1 MRVAF
6 VGYRD
11 WGERDRATPGGRVVV
26 APFVP
31 IARVDEVITVIA
43 DEEAE
48 GGADGPED
56 VLIALEAACGLAWQ
70 GDMRVCV
77 FIADAPAHGFA
88 GEYGGD
94 DHFPDG
100 LCPDQ
105 RTPLPTV
112 VRRLAVEK
120 GVDMLCTELDARYTR
135 EMFAMFHERGYA
147 GGDGFGVLPMSAGGE
162 AFKSALLGTLSTAL
176 LGLIAP
182 SVQAAGVQTFDG
194 TTLSAV
200 TATLTS
206 SLRESIDAAAALLRA
221 PTAEEAAAGA
231 TEHAEVVE
239 AARVRVASLEVE
251 MAAAEAAV
259 GDDGGGSGDEEESR
273 IVLRDELAAAR
284 EALAAAASRP
294 APARAAR
301 GDAARLRAAL
311 EADELRP
318 VRLALGLP
326 LPTEALAVEAAA
338 SLLRAGVCVGDMQAK
353 GYPAPFIDAMRT
365 AAATLMRRI

>member
-1 MRVAF
+1 
-6 VGYRD
+6 
-11 WGERDRATPGGRVVV
+11 
-26 APFVP
+26 
-31 IARVDEVITVIA
+31 
-43 DEEAE
+43 
-48 GGADGPED
+48 
-56 VLIALEAACGLAWQ
+56 
-70 GDMRVCV
+70 
-77 FIADAPAHGFA
+77 
-88 GEYGGD
+88 
-94 DHFPDG
+94 
-100 LCPDQ
+100 
-105 RTPLPTV
+105 
-112 VRRLAVEK
+112 
-120 GVDMLCTELDARYTR
+120 
-135 EMFAMFHERGYA
+135 
-147 GGDGFGVLPMSAGGE
+147 MSAGGE

-294 APARAAR
+294 APRRAAR

>member
-1 MRVAF
+1 
-6 VGYRD
+6 
-11 WGERDRATPGGRVVV
+11 
-26 APFVP
+26 
-31 IARVDEVITVIA
+31 
-43 DEEAE
+43 
-48 GGADGPED
+48 
-56 VLIALEAACGLAWQ
+56 
-70 GDMRVCV
+70 
-77 FIADAPAHGFA
+77 
-88 GEYGGD
+88 
-94 DHFPDG
+94 
-100 LCPDQ
+100 
-105 RTPLPTV
+105 
-112 VRRLAVEK
+112 
-120 GVDMLCTELDARYTR
+120 
-135 EMFAMFHERGYA
+135 
-147 GGDGFGVLPMSAGGE
+147 MSAGGE

-273 IVLRDELAAAR
+273 AVLRDELAAAR

-294 APARAAR
+294 APRRAAR

>member
-1 MRVAF
+1 
-6 VGYRD
+6 
-11 WGERDRATPGGRVVV
+11 
-26 APFVP
+26 
-31 IARVDEVITVIA
+31 
-43 DEEAE
+43 
-48 GGADGPED
+48 
-56 VLIALEAACGLAWQ
+56 
-70 GDMRVCV
+70 
-77 FIADAPAHGFA
+77 
-88 GEYGGD
+88 
-94 DHFPDG
+94 
-100 LCPDQ
+100 
-105 RTPLPTV
+105 
-112 VRRLAVEK
+112 
-120 GVDMLCTELDARYTR
+120 
-135 EMFAMFHERGYA
+135 
-147 GGDGFGVLPMSAGGE
+147 MSAGGE

-273 IVLRDELAAAR
+273 AVLRDELAAAR

-294 APARAAR
+294 APRRAAR

-353 GYPAPFIDAMRT
+353 GYPAPFIDAMRS

>member
-1 MRVAF
+1 
-6 VGYRD
+6 
-11 WGERDRATPGGRVVV
+11 
-26 APFVP
+26 
-31 IARVDEVITVIA
+31 
-43 DEEAE
+43 
-48 GGADGPED
+48 
-56 VLIALEAACGLAWQ
+56 
-70 GDMRVCV
+70 
-77 FIADAPAHGFA
+77 
-88 GEYGGD
+88 
-94 DHFPDG
+94 
-100 LCPDQ
+100 
-105 RTPLPTV
+105 
-112 VRRLAVEK
+112 
-120 GVDMLCTELDARYTR
+120 
-135 EMFAMFHERGYA
+135 
-147 GGDGFGVLPMSAGGE
+147 MSAGGE

-273 IVLRDELAAAR
+273 AVLRDELAAAR

-353 GYPAPFIDAMRT
+353 GYPEPFIEAMRS

>member
-1 MRVAF
+1 
-6 VGYRD
+6 
-11 WGERDRATPGGRVVV
+11 
-26 APFVP
+26 
-31 IARVDEVITVIA
+31 
-43 DEEAE
+43 
-48 GGADGPED
+48 
-56 VLIALEAACGLAWQ
+56 
-70 GDMRVCV
+70 
-77 FIADAPAHGFA
+77 
-88 GEYGGD
+88 
-94 DHFPDG
+94 
-100 LCPDQ
+100 
-105 RTPLPTV
+105 
-112 VRRLAVEK
+112 
-120 GVDMLCTELDARYTR
+120 
-135 EMFAMFHERGYA
+135 
-147 GGDGFGVLPMSAGGE
+147 MSAGGE

-239 AARVRVASLEVE
+239 AARERVASLEVE

-259 GDDGGGSGDEEESR
+259 GGDGGGSDDEEESR
-273 IVLRDELAAAR
+273 VVLRDELAAAR

>member
-1 MRVAF
+1 
-6 VGYRD
+6 
-11 WGERDRATPGGRVVV
+11 
-26 APFVP
+26 
-31 IARVDEVITVIA
+31 
-43 DEEAE
+43 
-48 GGADGPED
+48 
-56 VLIALEAACGLAWQ
+56 
-70 GDMRVCV
+70 
-77 FIADAPAHGFA
+77 
-88 GEYGGD
+88 
-94 DHFPDG
+94 
-100 LCPDQ
+100 
-105 RTPLPTV
+105 
-112 VRRLAVEK
+112 
-120 GVDMLCTELDARYTR
+120 
-135 EMFAMFHERGYA
+135 
-147 GGDGFGVLPMSAGGE
+147 MSAGGE

-251 MAAAEAAV
+251 MAAAEAAA
-259 GDDGGGSGDEEESR
+259 GGDGGGSDEEEESR
-273 IVLRDELAAAR
+273 AVLRDELAAAR

>member
-1 MRVAF
+1 
-6 VGYRD
+6 
-11 WGERDRATPGGRVVV
+11 
-26 APFVP
+26 
-31 IARVDEVITVIA
+31 
-43 DEEAE
+43 
-48 GGADGPED
+48 
-56 VLIALEAACGLAWQ
+56 
-70 GDMRVCV
+70 
-77 FIADAPAHGFA
+77 
-88 GEYGGD
+88 
-94 DHFPDG
+94 
-100 LCPDQ
+100 
-105 RTPLPTV
+105 
-112 VRRLAVEK
+112 
-120 GVDMLCTELDARYTR
+120 
-135 EMFAMFHERGYA
+135 
-147 GGDGFGVLPMSAGGE
+147 MSAGGE

-259 GDDGGGSGDEEESR
+259 GGDDGGSDDEEESR
-273 IVLRDELAAAR
+273 VVLRDELAAAR

>member
-6 VGYRD
+6 VVHRD
-11 WGERDRATPGGRVVV
+11 WGERNRATPGGRVVV

-31 IARVDEVITVIA
+31 IARVHEISTAIA
-43 DEEAE
+43 AEEAD
-48 GGADGPED
+48 GGGDGPED

-77 FIADAPAHGFA
+77 FIADAPAHGFS
-88 GEYGGD
+88 GSSELED
-94 DHFPDG
+94 DFPGG

-112 VRRLAVEK
+112 VRRLADEK
-120 GVDMLCTELDARYTR
+120 GVDMLCTELNASYTKT
-135 EMFAMFHERGYA
+135 MFAMFHERGYA
-147 GGDGFGVLPMSAGGE
+147 GGDGFGVLPMSAGGA

-182 SVQAAGVQTFDG
+182 SVQTAGVQTFDG

-206 SLRESIDAAAALLRA
+206 SLRESIDDAAALLCA
-221 PTAEEAAAGA
+221 PTAEEAAASA
-231 TEHAEVVE
+231 TEHAEAVE
-239 AARVRVASLEVE
+239 AARVRVAALEV
-251 MAAAEAAV
+251 AAAEAAA
-259 GDDGGGSGDEEESR
+259 GGDGGGSDDDEESR
-273 IVLRDELAAAR
+273 AVLRDKLAVAR
-284 EALAAAASRP
+284 EALAAAGSRP
-294 APARAAR
+294 APPRAAR

-326 LPTEALAVEAAA
+326 LPTEALTVEAAA

-353 GYPAPFIDAMRT
+353 GYPAPFIAAMRT
-365 AAATLMRRI
+365 AAATLMLRI

>member
-1 MRVAF
+1 
-6 VGYRD
+6 
-11 WGERDRATPGGRVVV
+11 
-26 APFVP
+26 
-31 IARVDEVITVIA
+31 
-43 DEEAE
+43 
-48 GGADGPED
+48 
-56 VLIALEAACGLAWQ
+56 
-70 GDMRVCV
+70 
-77 FIADAPAHGFA
+77 
-88 GEYGGD
+88 
-94 DHFPDG
+94 
-100 LCPDQ
+100 
-105 RTPLPTV
+105 
-112 VRRLAVEK
+112 
-120 GVDMLCTELDARYTR
+120 
-135 EMFAMFHERGYA
+135 
-147 GGDGFGVLPMSAGGE
+147 MSAGGE

-251 MAAAEAAV
+251 MAAAEAAA
-259 GDDGGGSGDEEESR
+259 GGDGGGSDEEEESR
-273 IVLRDELAAAR
+273 AVLRDELAAAR

-353 GYPAPFIDAMRT
+353 GYPAPFIDAMRS
-365 AAATLMRRI
+365 AAATLMRRV